1 MFQIERDDRRRG
13 GGSEHEDLNNIMVKL
28 YMFMIFFKIDKYI

>member
-1 MFQIERDDRRRG
+1 MFQLKGTTGERG

-28 YMFMIFFKIDKYI
+28 YMFVIFLNR

>member
-1 MFQIERDDRRRG
+1 MFQIERDDRRR

-28 YMFMIFFKIDKYI
+28 YMFMIFLK